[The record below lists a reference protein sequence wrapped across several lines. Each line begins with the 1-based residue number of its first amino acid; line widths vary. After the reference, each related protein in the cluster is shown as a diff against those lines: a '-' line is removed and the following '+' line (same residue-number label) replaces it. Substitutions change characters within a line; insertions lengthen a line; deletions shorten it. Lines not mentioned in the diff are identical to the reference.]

1 MNSYSEKFFLQ
12 KAIVATLFWML
23 IGTAHAGGALRPDG
37 TVEKCSLGAIKG
49 GTQIMGNTS
58 LKPRPKVVSAAQT
71 EPAAVQQPGVTSDTA
86 APSGAPAITNAAAQ
100 GTVAGE
106 KASTSP

>member
-1 MNSYSEKFFLQ
+1 MFHHLNFSCRHYFMV
-12 KAIVATLFWML
+12 AITLGQFA
-23 IGTAHAGGALRPDG
+23 GYAHAGGALRPDG
-37 TVEKCSLGAIKG
+37 TVEKCSPGAIRG

-71 EPAAVQQPGVTSDTA
+71 EPAAAQQSAAASETA
-86 APSGAPAITNAAAQ
+86 APSVAPAPTNAAAQ
-100 GTVAGE
+100 GTGAGE